1 MQVFLAAFRTQL
13 RLTVRA
19 FSTWGFLALGVF
31 LTAWG
36 TLLDVLAVGV
46 DPRRPSAIAHAT
58 GVMGGILLGAWI
70 GSGTP
75 PRHSLREARDL
86 WAALPAISWAIPAG
100 RAAVAATL
108 GTFGSILC
116 MSYALVL
123 SNNKIEVLGL
133 LGGGGAALLAAAWS
147 GWLAPRIGSLAAI
160 VGVIALAGLTFAPV
174 ATWIRPFLPSAL
186 ASVPIRGVS
195 LLACLLG
202 SVGLLA
208 LTPLRARA
216 DVKAGLER

>member
-1 MQVFLAAFRTQL
+1 VQVFLAAFRTQL
-13 RLTVRA
+13 RLSTRA
-19 FSTWGFLALGVF
+19 FSTWGFLGLGVL

-46 DPRRPSAIAHAT
+46 EPGRPSALAHAT

-75 PRHSLREARDL
+75 PRHSLRESRDL
-86 WAALPAISWAIPAG
+86 WAALPAAAWAIPAG
-100 RAAVAATL
+100 RAAVAAAL
-108 GTFGSILC
+108 GTLGSILC
-116 MSYALVL
+116 VAYTLVL
-123 SNNKIEVLGL
+123 GNSKFEILGL
-133 LGGGGAALLAAAWS
+133 LGGGGAALLAAAWA
-147 GWLAPRIGSLAAI
+147 GFLAPRVGSLAAI
-160 VGVIALAGLTFAPV
+160 VGVVALAALAFTPV
-174 ATWIRPFLPSAL
+174 PTAIRPFLPTAL